1 MDEVNAA
8 DTVALTLRVKATD
21 RDRIG
26 LDWIRPDGSVALTR
40 MGIKLL
46 TQADNNADTFIV
58 SSFNSVC

>member
-26 LDWIRPDGSVALTR
+26 LDQAGWVSSFNKDGL
-40 MGIKLL
+40 KLL
-46 TQADNNADTFIV
+46 TQADNNADTVIV